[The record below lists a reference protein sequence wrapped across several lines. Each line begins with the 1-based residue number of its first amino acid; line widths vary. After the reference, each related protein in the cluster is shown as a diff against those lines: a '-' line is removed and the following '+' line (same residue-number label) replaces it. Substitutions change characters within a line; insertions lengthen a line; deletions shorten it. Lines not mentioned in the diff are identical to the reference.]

1 MFTISKND
9 QEKMLNSQFADAEA
23 DNIVSTKVAIL
34 ITVSAVFLAS
44 ALVLA
49 FMAVEVLNIEITEQ
63 LITISLMSF
72 LSVIALYIAY
82 LMVVYRYQLL
92 QLVKNNSAY

>member
-49 FMAVEVLNIEITEQ
+49 FIVVEVLNIEITEQ

-92 QLVKNNSAY
+92 QLVKNNSVY

>member
-49 FMAVEVLNIEITEQ
+49 FIVVEVLNIEITEQ

>member
-92 QLVKNNSAY
+92 QLVKNNSVY